1 MNKIQQFHNKTSFLA
16 LILIISI
23 TAKSFIALGSPAEFI
38 FLKSTNHSTKIS
50 EKKTSNLIFTN
61 FIAEENDNEEEEDH
75 SEDNSFVKGLVF
87 DQNQSNESLA
97 ASKKASFLQYYLSFI
112 QKKNTAL
119 YLVYCS
125 IKIPTQNSRV

>member
-1 MNKIQQFHNKTSFLA
+1 MNKIQQYLNKTSILA

-23 TAKSFIALGSPAEFI
+23 TAKSFIAFGSPAEFI
-38 FLKSTNHSTKIS
+38 FLKSTKQSTKIS

-75 SEDNSFVKGLVF
+75 SEDNTLSKDLFF
-87 DQNQSNESLA
+87 EQTNSNESLA